1 MLSSSLI
8 LLLFLNPNNS
18 KINDHLKDL
27 KWKNRVLVVVTN
39 DKEEINDLTT
49 IHNNELTEREFVII
63 QFDGENSLIDN
74 KLMSKRF
81 SESIKK
87 KLKDIPEEVYLILI
101 GKDGQIKNLYTKNT
115 NLNEIFSDVDKM
127 PMRMNEMLRKTN
139 RD

>member
-1 MLSSSLI
+1 MLNSFI
-8 LLLFLNPNNS
+8 LLLLLNPNNS
-18 KINDHLKDL
+18 KINDNLKDL

-39 DKEEINDLTT
+39 DKEEINDLLSVH
-49 IHNNELTEREFVII
+49 IIELTEREFVII
-63 QFDGENSLIDN
+63 QFDGENSYIDD

-81 SESIKK
+81 SHSLKK

-101 GKDGQIKNLYTKNT
+101 GKDGQIKNLYAKNT

>member
-1 MLSSSLI
+1 MLNSFF
-8 LLLFLNPNNS
+8 LLLLLNPNNS

-39 DKEEINDLTT
+39 DKEEINDLLT
-49 IHNNELTEREFVII
+49 IYNIELTEREFVII
-63 QFDGENSLIDN
+63 QFDSENSYIDD

-81 SESIKK
+81 SHSLKK

>member
-1 MLSSSLI
+1 MLNSFV
-8 LLLFLNPNNS
+8 LLLFLDLNNA

-27 KWKNRVLVVVTN
+27 KWKNRVLVVATN
-39 DKEEINDLTT
+39 DKEEINDLLSV
-49 IHNNELTEREFVII
+49 HNIELTEREFVII
-63 QFDGENSLIDN
+63 QFDGENSYIDD

-81 SESIKK
+81 SYSLKK
-87 KLKDIPEEVYLILI
+87 KVKYIPEEVHLILI
-101 GKDGQIKNLYTKNT
+101 GKDGEIKNFYTKNT

>member
-1 MLSSSLI
+1 MLNSFI
-8 LLLFLNPNNS
+8 LLLLLNPNNS

-39 DKEEINDLTT
+39 DKEEINDLLT
-49 IHNNELTEREFVII
+49 IYNIELTEREFVII
-63 QFDGENSLIDN
+63 QFDGENSFIDD

-81 SESIKK
+81 SYSLKK
-87 KLKDIPEEVYLILI
+87 KVKDFPEEGHLILI

>member
-1 MLSSSLI
+1 MLSSSLF
-8 LLLFLNPNNS
+8 LLLFLNLNNS
-18 KINDHLKDL
+18 KINDHLKDF

-63 QFDGENSLIDN
+63 QFDGENSFIDN

-87 KLKDIPEEVYLILI
+87 KVKDIPEKVYLILI
-101 GKDGQIKNLYTKNT
+101 GKDGEIKNLYTKNT
-115 NLNEIFSDVDKM
+115 NLNEIFSEVDKM
-127 PMRMNEMLRKTN
+127 PMRINEMSRNTK
-139 RD
+139 DH

>member
-1 MLSSSLI
+1 MLSSSFI

-101 GKDGQIKNLYTKNT
+101 GKDGQIKNLYTKNS

>member
-1 MLSSSLI
+1 MLNSFV
-8 LLLFLNPNNS
+8 LLLFLNLNNS
-18 KINDHLKDL
+18 KINEHLKDL
-27 KWKNRVLVVVTN
+27 KWKNRVLVVATN
-39 DKEEINDLTT
+39 DKEEINDLLSV
-49 IHNNELTEREFVII
+49 HNIELTEREFVII
-63 QFDGENSLIDN
+63 QFDGENSYIDD

-81 SESIKK
+81 SHSLKK

>member
-1 MLSSSLI
+1 MFNSFI
-8 LLLFLNPNNS
+8 LLLLLNPNNL

-27 KWKNRVLVVVTN
+27 KWKNRVLVVATN
-39 DKEEINDLTT
+39 DKKEINDLLSV
-49 IHNNELTEREFVII
+49 HNIKLTEREFVII
-63 QFDGENSLIDN
+63 QFDGENSYIDDI
-74 KLMSKRF
+74 LMSKRF
-81 SESIKK
+81 SHSLKK
-87 KLKDIPEEVYLILI
+87 KLKNVPEEVYLILI

>member
-1 MLSSSLI
+1 MFNSFI
-8 LLLFLNPNNS
+8 LLLLLNPNNL

-39 DKEEINDLTT
+39 DKEEINDLIT
-49 IHNNELTEREFVII
+49 IYNIELTEREFVII
-63 QFDGENSLIDN
+63 QFDGENSFIDN

-81 SESIKK
+81 SYSLKK
-87 KLKDIPEEVYLILI
+87 KVKSIPEEVHLILI
-101 GKDGQIKNLYTKNT
+101 GKDGQIKSLYTKNT

>member
-1 MLSSSLI
+1 MLNSFVLP
-8 LLLFLNPNNS
+8 LFLNLNNS
-18 KINDHLKDL
+18 KINENLKDL
-27 KWKNRVLVVVTN
+27 KWKNRVLVVATN
-39 DKEEINDLTT
+39 DKEEINDLLSVH
-49 IHNNELTEREFVII
+49 IIELTEREFVII
-63 QFDGENSLIDN
+63 QFDGENSYIDD

-81 SESIKK
+81 SHLLKK

-101 GKDGQIKNLYTKNT
+101 GKDGQIKNLYTKNS

>member
-1 MLSSSLI
+1 MLSSSLF

-63 QFDGENSLIDN
+63 QFDGENSFIDN

-87 KLKDIPEEVYLILI
+87 KVKDIPEKVYLILI
-101 GKDGQIKNLYTKNT
+101 GKDGEIKNLYTKNT
-115 NLNEIFSDVDKM
+115 NLNEIFSEVDKM
-127 PMRMNEMLRKTN
+127 PMRINEMSRNTK
-139 RD
+139 DH

>member
-1 MLSSSLI
+1 MLNSFV
-8 LLLFLNPNNS
+8 LLLFLNLNNS
-18 KINDHLKDL
+18 KINEHLKAL

-39 DKEEINDLTT
+39 DKEEINDLIT
-49 IHNNELTEREFVII
+49 IYNIELTEREFVII
-63 QFDGENSLIDN
+63 QFDGENSYIDD

-81 SESIKK
+81 SHSLKK